1 MQPSSQR
8 RAYCNQA
15 KCLKYI
21 KKFNSKYKFTHG
33 NKSRDDKKVKF
44 DRVIDSQQSALKTF
58 FQKQTSTKENAG
70 SIINLSNTNS
80 MTKSNSPNN
89 PLVNSTRTET
99 EIPQVREN
107 TRDSVISATYSATQ
121 QQFTS

>member
-1 MQPSSQR
+1 M
-8 RAYCNQA
+8 
-15 KCLKYI
+15 
-21 KKFNSKYKFTHG
+21 
-33 NKSRDDKKVKF
+33 KF
-44 DRVIDSQQSALKTF
+44 DRVMDSQQSSLKTF
-58 FQKQTSTKENAG
+58 LQKQTSAKENAG

-107 TRDSVISATYSATQ
+107 TRDSVISATYSAT
-121 QQFTS
+121 